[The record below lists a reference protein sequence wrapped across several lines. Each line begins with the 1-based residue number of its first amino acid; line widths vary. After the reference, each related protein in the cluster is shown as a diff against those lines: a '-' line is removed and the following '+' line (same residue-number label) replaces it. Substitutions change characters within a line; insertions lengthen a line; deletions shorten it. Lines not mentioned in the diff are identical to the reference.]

1 MVLLLHTYEK
11 VICLLQI
18 FDAFPLLVFRM
29 VHVIQALHHLNFSYW
44 QLANM
49 NPMIMAFVPRKNYQ
63 VKDMTDT
70 LERLEKAARNVSLD
84 RSEGNQMF
92 LTI

>member
-1 MVLLLHTYEK
+1 
-11 VICLLQI
+11 
-18 FDAFPLLVFRM
+18 
-29 VHVIQALHHLNFSYW
+29 
-44 QLANM
+44 M